1 MDNLNI
7 FIEGDN
13 DGFNSQNAKF
23 KFKQTVKQQLQNNNA
38 FFSSDYSKYF
48 NKYVKDDYELKFKS
62 FKDGNVTVSLNKKVV
77 PKNNF
82 TRRELLKSKIKM
94 MSDKRTNANYYKAKN
109 SDVVPSDV
117 LDMYNKASKLS
128 NVPIPEPDEILKH
141 PEQYKFLVESM
152 LSNPDFSK
160 NNTPY
165 FKYFKLLGDK
175 LGVKVNNSV
184 LSNSTTLNNSTT
196 LLNNTTLNKDVS
208 ALNTTL
214 NKDDTE
220 SDSD

>member
-38 FFSSDYSKYF
+38 FFSSDYSKLF
-48 NKYVKDDYELKFKS
+48 NKYIKDDYELKFKS

-109 SDVVPSDV
+109 SDVVPDDV
-117 LDMYNKASKLS
+117 LDMYKKASKLS

-141 PEQYKFLVESM
+141 PEQYKILVESM
-152 LSNPDFSK
+152 LSNPEFVK

-175 LGVKVNNSV
+175 LGVKVNNDTHV
-184 LSNSTTLNNSTT
+184 VSNDNTYKVNNDTP
-196 LLNNTTLNKDVS
+196 
-208 ALNTTL
+208 LNTTL

>member
-7 FIEGDN
+7 FIEGDD

-38 FFSSDYSKYF
+38 FFSSDYSKLF
-48 NKYVKDDYELKFKS
+48 NKYIKDDYELKFKS

-109 SDVVPSDV
+109 SDVVPDDV
-117 LDMYNKASKLS
+117 LDMYKKASKLS

-141 PEQYKFLVESM
+141 PEQYKILVESM
-152 LSNPDFSK
+152 LSNPEFVK

-175 LGVKVNNSV
+175 LGVKVSNDTHVVSNDNTYKVNND
-184 LSNSTTLNNSTT
+184 TP
-196 LLNNTTLNKDVS
+196 
-208 ALNTTL
+208 LNTTL

>member
-38 FFSSDYSKYF
+38 FFSSDYSKLF
-48 NKYVKDDYELKFKS
+48 NKYIKDDYELKFKS

-109 SDVVPSDV
+109 SDVVPDDV
-117 LDMYNKASKLS
+117 LDMYNKASK
-128 NVPIPEPDEILKH
+128 
-141 PEQYKFLVESM
+141 
-152 LSNPDFSK
+152 
-160 NNTPY
+160 
-165 FKYFKLLGDK
+165 
-175 LGVKVNNSV
+175 
-184 LSNSTTLNNSTT
+184 
-196 LLNNTTLNKDVS
+196 
-208 ALNTTL
+208 
-214 NKDDTE
+214 
-220 SDSD
+220 